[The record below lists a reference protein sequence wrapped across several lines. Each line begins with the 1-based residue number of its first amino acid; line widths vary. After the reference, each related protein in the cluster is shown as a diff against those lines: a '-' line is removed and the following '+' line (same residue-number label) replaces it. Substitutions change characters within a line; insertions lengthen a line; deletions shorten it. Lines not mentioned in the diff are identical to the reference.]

1 MPFPETVKFE
11 RGTGAL
17 LPKSNPVGALVI
29 LVVSKMENPKFHVN
43 DFEHDLVE
51 IYLD

>member
-1 MPFPETVKFE
+1 MVKFK

-29 LVVSKMENPKFHVN
+29 LVSKMENPKFHVN

>member
-1 MPFPETVKFE
+1 MPFPEIVDFE

-17 LPKSNPVGALVI
+17 LPKSSPFGALVI
-29 LVVSKMENPKFHVN
+29 LGSKMENPKFHVD